1 MIDRSDVLLLL
12 SDLSKQGVDIND
24 EIKKLYSSSSIPL
37 STLKLIN
44 KNRTLDLVKFYEKL
58 RYSYNKNK
66 SKLYINI
73 MRSNENAI
81 KDANTVLTTLSALLN
96 QILQFK
102 CDDRRLFIKHAR
114 ANEISK
120 VLEIYTE
127 TFDLDPAYKLLT
139 LFKADIM
146 ALEIVSE
153 HRI

>member
-24 EIKKLYSSSSIPL
+24 EIKKLYSSPSIPL
-37 STLKLIN
+37 SALKLIN

-58 RYSYNKNK
+58 RYSYNNNK

-96 QILQFK
+96 QILQFQ

-127 TFDLDPAYKLLT
+127 TFDIDPAYKLLT

-146 ALEIVSE
+146 ALEIVSG
-153 HRI
+153 HRV